1 MKFNALTTLGTA
13 AVLAASI
20 ASVLASVDAAPR
32 IEKNNPLRV
41 SVNALG
47 NGQVEVI
54 VTNTSR
60 KTARIPSW
68 QLPSAAGQA
77 NLFAVSR
84 DGEKVRYEGMLAKR
98 GVPTAADFKILR
110 PGQSDRAVID
120 LGASYDL
127 SKVGNYTVTYAAPL
141 QFASMSGGSMLKQA
155 NGNAMVAQ
163 GAPIRMW
170 VDGMSAKRFLRDER
184 GASKAGAATAVVNGV
199 TFSGCT
205 STQTTQAGQAV
216 VDARGYTENAK
227 SYLNAGTTGPR
238 YTTWFGAYTSSRYS
252 TAKQHFVSIDSAM
265 DQNAGQIKINCACS
279 GSEYAHVF
287 KAKPYEIFVCKAF
300 WPAPAKGTDSKAG
313 TLIHE
318 MSHFT
323 IVADTDDWAYGQTAA
338 KNLAN
343 TNPTNAL
350 DNADNHEYFSEN
362 TPAQN

>member
-20 ASVLASVDAAPR
+20 ASVLASADAAPR

-47 NGQVEVI
+47 NGQVEVV
-54 VTNTSR
+54 VTNISR

-68 QLPSAAGQA
+68 QLPSAADQS
-77 NLFAVSR
+77 NLFAISH
-84 DGEKVRYEGMLAKR
+84 DGEQVRYEGMLAKR

-120 LGASYDL
+120 LGVNYDL

-141 QFASMSGGSMLKQA
+141 QYASMSGGNMLKQS
-155 NGNAMVAQ
+155 NGSAMVAQ
-163 GAPIRMW
+163 AAPIRMW
-170 VDGMSAKRFLRDER
+170 VDGMSAKRFLRQPPATSK
-184 GASKAGAATAVVNGV
+184 GSASTTVVNGV
-199 TFSGCT
+199 TFSGC
-205 STQTTQAGQAV
+205 SATQTTQAGQAV
-216 VDARGYTENAK
+216 VDARGYTANAK
-227 SYLNAGTTGPR
+227 GYLNAGTTGPR
-238 YTTWFGAYTSSRYS
+238 YTTWFGAYTSTRYS
-252 TAKQHFVSIDSAM
+252 TAKQHFTSIDTAM
-265 DQNAGQIKINCACS
+265 NQSGGQIKINCACS
-279 GSEYAHVF
+279 GSEYAHVY
-287 KAKPYEIFVCKAF
+287 ANRPYEIFVCKAF

-323 IVADTDDWAYGQTAA
+323 VVAGTNDWVYGQTAA

-343 TNPTNAL
+343 TNPDNAL
-350 DNADNHEYFSEN
+350 NNADNHEYFAEN
-362 TPAQN
+362 NPAQN